1 MEAAAMDGDGV
12 MRRIVLDDGPQPYCT
27 TDSEAREAVSAAHAA
42 RMARQA
48 GRMAQ
53 LADDHL
59 AAHPQVPR
67 FRPLQRDPL
76 VMLVNDGVLHR
87 HQLAAGQEIARVF
100 MAWTAGVGARVSAAY
115 GERTDRSPEPDL
127 PEALRIASTNRY
139 RPWREWAG
147 SVAVNARKS
156 LADLTLLVCVDGL
169 GPQQVGDTLRMDRR
183 TVVRRLQIS
192 LQWYARNAGWLTDR
206 EA

>member
-1 MEAAAMDGDGV
+1 MDGDDV
-12 MRRIVLDDGPQPYCT
+12 MRKIVLDDGPQPYCT
-27 TDSEAREAVSAAHAA
+27 TDTAAREAVSAAHAA

-48 GRMAQ
+48 GRMAR
-53 LADDHL
+53 LAEDHL
-59 AAHPQVPR
+59 SAHPQVPR
-67 FRPLQRDPL
+67 FRPLQRDLL
-76 VMLVNDGVLHR
+76 VVLLNDGALHR

-127 PEALRIASTNRY
+127 PEALRIASSNRY

-147 SVAVNARKS
+147 GVAVNARKS
-156 LADLTLLVCVDGL
+156 LADLTLLVCVDGM
-169 GPQQVGDTLRMDRR
+169 GQRQVADAIGMDQR
-183 TVVRRLQIS
+183 TVVRRLQVS
-192 LQWYARNAGWLTDR
+192 LHWYARNAGWLAER